1 MTISTMKLFN
11 TGACYRF
18 QVSPELQQQ
27 SLYTLTQ
34 ATLSHLAMP
43 GLRLK
48 MLDDR
53 IFSGLPRLRWLDVRD
68 NFLTTVPFNVI
79 RHQW

>member
-1 MTISTMKLFN
+1 M
-11 TGACYRF
+11 
-18 QVSPELQQQ
+18 
-27 SLYTLTQ
+27 LTQ

-48 MLDDR
+48 MLEDR

-68 NFLTTVPFNVI
+68 NFLTTVPFTVI
-79 RHQW
+79 RHQWSVGLIFFNIIYHLFPYLPCPVGVRS